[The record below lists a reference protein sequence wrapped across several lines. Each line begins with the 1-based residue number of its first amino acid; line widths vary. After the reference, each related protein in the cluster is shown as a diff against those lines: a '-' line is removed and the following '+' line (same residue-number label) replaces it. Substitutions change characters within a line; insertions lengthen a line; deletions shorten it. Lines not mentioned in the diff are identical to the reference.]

1 MSEGAREGQR
11 WLRLRWLRFR
21 VSASRCCHWR
31 ASNGRLLLNRCS
43 ITAAPKTLV
52 PAMKRMPTKRGVH
65 LQNQTA
71 DAIPFSLAFDN
82 APGEEREDGR
92 AVLLG
97 SAAASAGLP
106 SSSS

>member
-1 MSEGAREGQR
+1 
-11 WLRLRWLRFR
+11 
-21 VSASRCCHWR
+21 
-31 ASNGRLLLNRCS
+31 
-43 ITAAPKTLV
+43 
-52 PAMKRMPTKRGVH
+52 MKRMPTKRGVH